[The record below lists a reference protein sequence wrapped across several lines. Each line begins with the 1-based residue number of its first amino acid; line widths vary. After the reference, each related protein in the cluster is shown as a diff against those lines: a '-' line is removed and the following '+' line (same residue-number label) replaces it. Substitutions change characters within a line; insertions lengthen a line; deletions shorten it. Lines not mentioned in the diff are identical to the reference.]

1 VTLSPLEKGEA
12 FRALHESEP
21 FVIPNPWDAGS
32 AKALAKLGFQAL
44 ASTSGGFAQTLGRSD
59 GEVSLDEA
67 VDHAPGTKARSV
79 SGPTR
84 RARADL
90 RIDGSYVH

>member
-1 VTLSPLEKGEA
+1 MAVSQAEKGEA
-12 FRALHESEP
+12 FRRLHAGEP

-59 GEVSLDEA
+59 GAGGDTGQSRTNAAGSA
-67 VDHAPGTKARSV
+67 VVALAI
-79 SGPTR
+79 SGSE
-84 RARADL
+84 D
-90 RIDGSYVH
+90 